1 MTTMVGKVISHYEIT
16 GKLGEGGM
24 GVVYK
29 ARDLK
34 LDRMVAIKFLP
45 SHLSDSE
52 ETQARF
58 VQEAKAAAALNHPN
72 VLNVYE
78 IDESDGP
85 GGSKMMFIVMELVEG
100 ETLRSYIGKMRSG
113 SGISVKQAIE
123 WLAQVAEGLKA
134 AHDKDIIHRDIKPA
148 NIMVTPGNR
157 LKVMDFGLAKLQST
171 ATITRAG
178 TSLGTLSYM
187 SPEQARGTPADRRSD
202 IWSLGVV
209 FFEMLTADLP
219 FKAEHEAGLSYLIL
233 NEDPPAPSALDR
245 RIPHKVDD
253 LVRKMVEKD
262 RDRRF
267 QGMDEL
273 LAALREL
280 GGDLEAIEVGPKKKA
295 VAVLPFENISPDKD
309 NEYFGDGLTEELIS
323 NLSRLK
329 DISVVPRT
337 ASVQYKG
344 TKKNI
349 RTIGRELGAR
359 YILAG
364 SVRKFQ
370 DNIRITVEM
379 IDVNDANQVWADS
392 YKGTLADV
400 FEIQEQVSKQIV
412 EALMV
417 KLSPTEKTVLTKRTT
432 VNPEAF
438 DCNLRARDFLRR
450 RTKSSVNMAI
460 QYFTKAISLD
470 TRYAMAYAGLG
481 ECYGTIYRDFERRD
495 EWLDQAMDAS
505 LKAIMYDSTLSE
517 AYASLALAYLGK
529 KSLHEAL
536 ESCMKAITLDPNNG
550 NAYWIQSRIYST
562 LEKDRESV
570 EALEKVLAI
579 GSDVLQV
586 YDDLLNVYE
595 RLGEKE
601 KWNEILGKSL
611 HLYSRYLAEHPD
623 DAYRMMA
630 YAVNLTYAGRISA
643 AVTEG
648 ERALKLSTGDPIMMY
663 YGACLYSR
671 LGEKPKAVEL
681 LKNAVGHGYENFDWI
696 KRDPDFNG
704 IRDEPGYVELMK
716 GR

>member
-1 MTTMVGKVISHYEIT
+1 MIGTEISHYTIT
-16 GKLGEGGM
+16 EKLGEGGM

-29 ARDLK
+29 AQDQK
-34 LDRMVAIKFLP
+34 LDRSVAIKFLP
-45 SHLSDSE
+45 HHLSDSGDNKM
-52 ETQARF
+52 RF
-58 VQEAKAAAALNHPN
+58 IQEAKAAASLNHPN
-72 VLNVYE
+72 ILGIHG
-78 IDESDGP
+78 IDEHDDT
-85 GGSKMMFIVMELVEG
+85 MFIVMEFVEG
-100 ETLRSYIGKMRSG
+100 ETLQSYIKKMQSG
-113 SGISVKQAIE
+113 SGIPLKRSIE
-123 WLAQVAEGLKA
+123 WVTQIAEGLKA
-134 AHDKDIIHRDIKPA
+134 AHAKNIVHRDIKPA
-148 NIMVTPGNR
+148 NIMVTGGNR
-157 LKVMDFGLAKLQST
+157 MKVMDFGLAKLRSN
-171 ATITRAG
+171 ATITKAG

-187 SPEQARGTPADRRSD
+187 SPEQAQGTPADQRSD

-233 NEDPPAPSALDR
+233 NEDAPAASALDR

-253 LVRKMVEKD
+253 LINRMMEKD
-262 RDRRF
+262 REKRF
-267 QGMDEL
+267 QNIDDL
-273 LAALREL
+273 LQALEDL
-280 GGDLEAIEVGPKKKA
+280 GEDLESMAAGPKKKA
-295 VAVLPFENISPDKD
+295 VAVLPFENISADKE

-329 DISVVPRT
+329 EISVVPRT

-344 TKKNI
+344 TKKDI

-379 IDVNDANQVWADS
+379 IDVNDSNQVWADS

-495 EWLDQAMDAS
+495 EWLDKAMEAS

-517 AYASLALAYLGK
+517 AYTSLALAYLGK
-529 KSLHEAL
+529 KSLDEAL
-536 ESCMKAITLDPNNG
+536 ESCQKAITLDPNNG
-550 NAYWIQSRIYST
+550 NAYWIQSRIFST
-562 LEKDRESV
+562 LEKDTDAAA
-570 EALEKVLAI
+570 ALEKVMEI

-595 RLGEKE
+595 RLNEKE
-601 KWNEILGKSL
+601 KWTDVLHKSL
-611 HLYSRYLAEHPD
+611 TLYSGYLKDHPD
-623 DAYRMMA
+623 DAYRRMA
-630 YAVNLTYAGRISA
+630 YAVNLTYAGKNQD

-648 ERALKLSTGDPIMMY
+648 EKALKLGSGDPIMMY

-671 LGEKPKAVEL
+671 LDEKSKAVEL
-681 LKNAVGHGYENFDWI
+681 LASAVNNGYENFDWI

-704 IRDEPGYVELMK
+704 IRQEPGYVELMK

>member
-1 MTTMVGKVISHYEIT
+1 VIGQTVLHYKILEKI
-16 GKLGEGGM
+16 GEGGM

-34 LDRMVAIKFLP
+34 LDRDVAIKFLP
-45 SHLSDSE
+45 GHLSESGDNK
-52 ETQARF
+52 TRF
-58 VQEAKAAAALNHPN
+58 IQEAKAAAALNHPN
-72 VLNVYE
+72 ILGIHGIE
-78 IDESDGP
+78 EHDGTL
-85 GGSKMMFIVMELVEG
+85 FIVMEFVTG
-100 ETLRSYIGKMRSG
+100 ETLASYIRKLETG
-113 SGISVKQAIE
+113 SGIPVKQAIS
-123 WLAQVAEGLKA
+123 WVAQVAEGLKA
-134 AHDKDIIHRDIKPA
+134 AHAKNIVHRDIKPA
-148 NIMVTPGNR
+148 NIMVTEGNR
-157 LKVMDFGLAKLQST
+157 MKVMDFGLAKLRSNV
-171 ATITRAG
+171 TITRAG

-187 SPEQARGTPADRRSD
+187 SPEQAQGTPADPRSD

-219 FKAEHEAGLSYLIL
+219 FKAEHEAGLSYLII
-233 NEDPPAPSALDR
+233 NENPPAVSSLDR
-245 RIPHKVDD
+245 RIPHKVDA
-253 LVRKMVEKD
+253 VVGKMLEKD
-262 RDRRF
+262 RDKRF
-267 QGMDEL
+267 GDIDEL
-273 LAALREL
+273 LTALREL
-280 GGDLEAIEVGPKKKA
+280 TGDLETIEAGPKKKA
-295 VAVLPFENISPDKD
+295 VAVLPFENISADKE
-309 NEYFGDGLTEELIS
+309 NEYFGDGLTEELIA

-329 DISVVPRT
+329 EISVVPRT

-344 TKKNI
+344 TKKDI
-349 RTIGRELGAR
+349 KTIGRELGAR

-379 IDVNDANQVWADS
+379 IDVNDTNQVWADS

-495 EWLDQAMDAS
+495 EWLDKAMEAS

-529 KSLHEAL
+529 KSLDEAL
-536 ESCMKAITLDPNNG
+536 ESCRKAITLDPNNG
-550 NAYWIQSRIYST
+550 NAYWIQSRIFST
-562 LEKDRESV
+562 LEKDRDAAA
-570 EALEKVLAI
+570 ALEKVMEI

-595 RLGEKE
+595 RLSEKE
-601 KWNEILGKSL
+601 KWSDILQKSL
-611 HLYSRYLAEHPD
+611 TLYSGYLAEHPD
-623 DAYRMMA
+623 DAYRRMA
-630 YAVNLTYAGRISA
+630 YAVNLTYARRNQD
-643 AVTEG
+643 AVVEG
-648 ERALKLSTGDPIMMY
+648 EKALKLSSGDPIMMY

-671 LGEKPKAVEL
+671 LGEKTKAVEL
-681 LKNAVGHGYENFDWI
+681 LASAVKHGYENFDWI
-696 KRDPDFNG
+696 KRDPDFND
-704 IRDEPGYVELMK
+704 IRNEPGYLELMAGK
-716 GR
+716 